1 MIAGSGGALPG
12 ERSVE
17 RARLVQVG
25 WETPLAIER
34 AEPAPVEA
42 GQVRVAVE
50 ACGVCHRDLLD
61 REGRFPFIRLPV
73 TPGHEAAGR
82 VVEVGAGVA
91 DFAVGDRVATMHRDA
106 CGECAACKAGQ
117 TSLCT
122 GAAWVLGILADGGYA
137 SEIVAPASALY
148 AVPGELPAAH
158 AAVLHCTF
166 GTAYRDL
173 AVLGGL
179 RAGERVLVTG
189 ANGGVGA
196 AAIQIAARLGAH
208 VVALLRDEKH
218 APFVRELGAQE
229 IVLDAAKAEPV
240 DVALD
245 AVGAPTFLAALR
257 ALRIGGRMVVVG
269 NVTREKVGLNLG
281 FVITRGLTIVGG
293 SGATRD
299 DMRAVLALHGKA
311 PFRFAIDRTLPL
323 SEAERGQSLV
333 RSGGLNG
340 RVVLVPEHPG
350 RRA

>member
-1 MIAGSGGALPG
+1 VI
-12 ERSVE
+12 E

-25 WETPLAIER
+25 WETPLHVET
-34 AEPAPVEA
+34 AEAPALEP

-61 REGRFPFIRLPV
+61 REGRFPFVRLPV

-82 VVEVGAGVA
+82 VVEVGAGVT
-91 DFAVGDRVATMHRDA
+91 DFAPGDRVATMHRDS

-117 TSLCT
+117 TTLCM
-122 GAAWVLGILADGGYA
+122 GAAWVLGLLADGGYA
-137 SEIVAPASALY
+137 SEIVAPASAFY
-148 AVPGELPAAH
+148 AVTGELPSEH

-173 AVLGGL
+173 AVLARL
-179 RAGERVLVTG
+179 QDGERVLVTG

-196 AAIQIAARLGAH
+196 AAIQIARRLGAY
-208 VVALLRDEKH
+208 VIALLRDAKH
-218 APFVRELGAQE
+218 EPFVRELGANDV
-229 IVLDAAKAEPV
+229 VLDAAKAEPV

-257 ALRIGGRMVVVG
+257 ALRVGGRMVVVG
-269 NVTREKVGLNLG
+269 NVTREKIALNLG

-299 DMRAVLALHGKA
+299 DMRRVLALHRA
-311 PFRFAIDRTLPL
+311 SPLHFAIDRTLPL
-323 SEAERGQSLV
+323 ARAEDAQRLV
-333 RSGGLNG
+333 RTGGLRG
-340 RVVLVPEHPG
+340 RVVLQPG
-350 RRA
+350 RRS